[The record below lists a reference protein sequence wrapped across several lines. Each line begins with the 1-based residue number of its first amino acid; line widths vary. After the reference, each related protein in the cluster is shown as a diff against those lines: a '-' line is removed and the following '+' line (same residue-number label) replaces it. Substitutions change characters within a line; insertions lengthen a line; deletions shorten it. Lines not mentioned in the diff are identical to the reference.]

1 MLAVRCRY
9 LSFLVMGLIIA
20 PALVAIVMVLEVM
33 ARAEK
38 YTEVFMKTE
47 DGDYEVKDG
56 VDLDDLDFS
65 GQPRL
70 RVKKKKFE
78 LVEVCVG

>member
-1 MLAVRCRY
+1 MYCRY
-9 LSFLVMGLIIA
+9 LSFLVMGIVIA
-20 PALVAIVMVLEVM
+20 PALIAIVMVLEAM
-33 ARAEK
+33 SRAEK

-47 DGDYEVKDG
+47 DGDYELKDG
-56 VDLDDLDFS
+56 VDRDDLDFS

-78 LVEVCVG
+78 LVEVFV